1 MQKTK
6 RINIQVIVR
15 SGIVLITIILFATE
29 IAHSQYNG
37 CSVKVTDETNS
48 LLTYPWAGG
57 MNSMQFGELD
67 MNRDGVKDLIAFDRE
82 GNRKISFINKGIPN
96 TIDYNFQAEYAEML
110 PDLYDWAIFT
120 DYNMDGKNDI
130 FTYSPGYAS
139 MMVYKNISDDIL
151 KFERVV
157 YPYLTSYQGGG
168 HVNIYVT
175 YADYPGISD
184 IDNDGDLDILTFW
197 GMGSFVEMHK
207 NLSMEKYGIPD
218 SLDYEQV
225 TFCWGHFAENDE
237 SNVLYLDTCLGG
249 SASSKNYRDDL
260 RHTGSTFLLLDLDAD
275 DDKDL
280 LLGDVDFPNLFSLI
294 NGGTIEEAY
303 ITSFDTLFPS
313 ANETIKLFSMPAAAY
328 IDVNNDTKKDLMVS
342 SFDPSIITSE
352 DKQSVWLYINEGENN
367 QPDFKLNSTDFLQAG
382 MIDRGSGAYPVLY
395 DWDKD
400 GLLDLFVG
408 NYGEYRYSY
417 YENYF
422 LRSVYRSRIAW
433 YKNTGSPGNPSFQ
446 LFDNNFVDLW
456 DDDFLGI
463 YPTFSDLNGDGE
475 IDLLIGNEDGKLL
488 FARNDGGNFVIADEN
503 YFDIDV
509 GEFSTPQLFDLDKD
523 GTIDLIIGEKGG
535 NINYYRNHG
544 SNNNPDFIHIT
555 DSLGKINVTDPMVS
569 LFGYSTPWFF
579 RDNQNSTHL
588 IVGSEQGQLFYYDDI
603 DGNLNGEFNLSD
615 GLHELLDTTDISFDR
630 GIRTSAAIA
639 DISQNEKFEMI
650 VGNYSGG
657 LEYFNGSAE
666 VSPGISIQSSPE
678 NLIIYPNPA
687 SSSIHILTDGSTI
700 NSISIY
706 SLTGQLILR
715 KQLASGIDQEII
727 LNISVLNPGIY
738 VVQLVS
744 KERIYYKKI
753 LIE

>member
-1 MQKTK
+1 MRVKT
-6 RINIQVIVR
+6 R
-15 SGIVLITIILFATE
+15 SGIILLVILLFTSE
-29 IAHSQYNG
+29 IAHTQDNA
-37 CSVKVTDETNS
+37 VKVIDETNS

-67 MNRDGVKDLIAFDRE
+67 MNRNGIKDLIAFDRE
-82 GNRKISFINKGIPN
+82 GNRKLCFINKGIPN
-96 TIDYNFQAEYAEML
+96 TIDYDFRPEYAEML

-225 TFCWGHFAENDE
+225 TFCWGFFAENDE

-249 SASSKNYRDDL
+249 PASSRDYRDDL
-260 RHTGSTFLLLDLDAD
+260 RHTGSTFLMLDLDAD
-275 DDKDL
+275 NDKDL
-280 LLGDVDFPNLFSLI
+280 LLADVDYPNLFSLI
-294 NGGTIEEAY
+294 NGGTIDEAY

-313 ANETIKLFSMPAAAY
+313 SNVTIKLFSMPAAAY
-328 IDVNNDTKKDLMVS
+328 IDVNNDTKKDLLVS
-342 SFDPSIITSE
+342 PFDPSIIASE
-352 DKQSVWLYINEGENN
+352 NKQSVWLYINEGENN

-408 NYGEYRYSY
+408 NYGDYRYSY

-422 LRSVYRSRIAW
+422 LRSVYRSRLAW

-446 LFDNNFVDLW
+446 MFDNNFADLW
-456 DDDFLGI
+456 DDDLLGI
-463 YPTFSDLNGDGE
+463 YPTFSDLNGDEE
-475 IDLLIGNEDGKLL
+475 IDLLIGNEDGKILY
-488 FARNDGGNFVIADEN
+488 AKNENGNFTIVNNN
-503 YFDIDV
+503 YFNIDV
-509 GEFSTPQLFDLDKD
+509 GKYSTPQLFDLDKD
-523 GTIDLIIGEKGG
+523 GAIDLVIGEKGG
-535 NINYYRNHG
+535 NINYYRNQG
-544 SNNNPDFIHIT
+544 SNNNPDFVHVT

-579 RDNQNSTHL
+579 RDNQNNTHL
-588 IVGSEQGQLFYYDDI
+588 IVGSEQGQLYYYTGI

-630 GIRTSAAIA
+630 GIRTAATIA

-650 VGNYSGG
+650 AGNYSGG
-657 LEYFNGSAE
+657 LEYFNGFPE
-666 VSPGISIQSSPE
+666 VSPGISNQSAPE

-687 SSSIHILTDGSTI
+687 SSLMHISIGHGYIKTV
-700 NSISIY
+700 SIY
-706 SLTGQLILR
+706 SMSGQLAYFQQQDNYTVKETNLDISSLI
-715 KQLASGIDQEII
+715 SGIYI
-727 LNISVLNPGIY
+727 LYVQSDSRKYIRKIVL
-738 VVQLVS
+738 
-744 KERIYYKKI
+744 R
-753 LIE
+753 